1 MSESLEICSHKGP
14 YSVVFSDS
22 IPSSIK
28 DCSYEDIH
36 CIVDRR
42 VAALHGESLSP
53 LLDQSSTL
61 ILDAVEESKSLE
73 QFPKYVQHFVSHSI
87 RRGSMLVGVGGG
99 IVQDV
104 TSFLAAT
111 MLRGLDWSF
120 FPTTLLAQAD
130 SCIGSKSSINCG
142 GVKNILG
149 TFTPPQ
155 KVFIA
160 NSFRKT
166 LEDKELRSGIGEML
180 KVHAI
185 DGRDRLREFAKN
197 YDDLFISPE
206 LMNEAIQSSL
216 EIKKRYIEKD
226 EFDTGARL
234 VFNYGH
240 SFGHA
245 IEAATSYA
253 VPHGVAVSMGC
264 DMANFVAAKMD
275 LAPDSY
281 WREMSSVYRKNYCS
295 FGNVNIP
302 FDKFL
307 VALAKDKKNVRE
319 RSFSLI
325 LPNREGEIVRGVYPD
340 TLFLRKTFQ
349 DFLSGLDQ

>member
-1 MSESLEICSHKGP
+1 MSESLEIHSHRGV
-14 YSVVFSDS
+14 YSVVFSNS
-22 IPSSIK
+22 PLSSIETL
-28 DCSYEDIH
+28 SRGDIH

-42 VAALHGESLSP
+42 VAELHGESLYP

-61 ILDAVEESKSLE
+61 LLDAVEETKSLE
-73 QFPKYVQHFVSHSI
+73 QFPKYIQHFVSHSI
-87 RRGSMLVGVGGG
+87 RRGSMLVAVGGG

-111 MLRGLDWSF
+111 MLRGLDWTF

-130 SCIGSKSSINCG
+130 SCIGSKSSINCA

-160 NSFRKT
+160 NSFLRT
-166 LEDKELRSGIGEML
+166 LENKEIRSGVGEML

-185 DGRDRLREFAKN
+185 KGRDCLRRFSKD
-197 YDDLFISPE
+197 YDDLLIDHA
-206 LMNEAIQSSL
+206 LMSKAIWNSL
-216 EIKKRYIEKD
+216 KIKKRYVEKD
-226 EFDTGARL
+226 EFDKGDRL

-245 IEAATSYA
+245 IEAATNYA
-253 VPHGVAVSMGC
+253 VPHGIAVSMGC
-264 DMANFVAAKMD
+264 DMANFVAMKMD
-275 LAPDSY
+275 LAPTSY
-281 WREMSSVYRKNYCS
+281 WREMSPIYRKNYCS
-295 FGNVNIP
+295 FSNVNIP

-307 VALAKDKKNVRE
+307 VALAKDKKNVGSELR
-319 RSFSLI
+319 LI
-325 LPNREGEIVRGVYPD
+325 LCKDYGDVFKASVKNDLKLKNWISEYFENE
-340 TLFLRKTFQ
+340 L
-349 DFLSGLDQ
+349 